1 MASSMRTEMASH
13 TDQLQNNIN
22 GLKAETSET
31 LRLFKSEE
39 KVSEQIVYSRRARHA
54 RTTNPTRLDSAQE
67 VASGMVGQYEDMKNL
82 VLDLERQVYE
92 NTSVSNSRIDRT
104 RVALEEVIRAEIH
117 SRQNSVGT
125 LEGRV
130 RDIVQDCMSSLEA
143 VGNEGRM
150 AADAL
155 ANRVNLLES
164 GLTSVINGK
173 ISVVEEAV
181 AARNHDQNEVNVTV
195 SEQLKQI
202 VEKEEKE
209 HGDRT
214 TVETELKTRVVTVED
229 RVDGEIRLVRQ
240 EADAHNVVI
249 GQRIVDLKHELG
261 SDIGGVGKHVD
272 KVEGLLE
279 NNNSALDE
287 LTHQTSSNFDLV
299 KQDIVSTNVDVS
311 KLNVDI
317 MDTNNKMLVN
327 NVLSSSVDFVTTN
340 LVNEIKLEEARET
353 KKSMEVFVQSETAA
367 VNLKEE
373 AREHELIE
381 KFDKQMELMKIEH
394 ANTLNTMRE
403 QFEAIITRERGE
415 EIQRDAE
422 MKKSLEDEMRSSLVQ
437 NVVGV
442 VVEGLVSGCVGRV
455 EKEEMVEKERK
466 GWMEK
471 KELEAELEAA
481 KKKSDNI
488 LSKLVFVEEMVKN
501 RERLETTEWSNM
513 LGGGENYTGDV
524 IRGGGR
530 IMGGTSE
537 GGPIIS
543 GDEKGKGLGLFPEE
557 KM

>member
-202 VEKEEKE
+202 VE
-209 HGDRT
+209 
-214 TVETELKTRVVTVED
+214 
-229 RVDGEIRLVRQ
+229 
-240 EADAHNVVI
+240 
-249 GQRIVDLKHELG
+249 
-261 SDIGGVGKHVD
+261 
-272 KVEGLLE
+272 
-279 NNNSALDE
+279 
-287 LTHQTSSNFDLV
+287 
-299 KQDIVSTNVDVS
+299 
-311 KLNVDI
+311 
-317 MDTNNKMLVN
+317 
-327 NVLSSSVDFVTTN
+327 
-340 LVNEIKLEEARET
+340 
-353 KKSMEVFVQSETAA
+353 
-367 VNLKEE
+367 
-373 AREHELIE
+373 
-381 KFDKQMELMKIEH
+381 
-394 ANTLNTMRE
+394 
-403 QFEAIITRERGE
+403 
-415 EIQRDAE
+415 
-422 MKKSLEDEMRSSLVQ
+422 
-437 NVVGV
+437 
-442 VVEGLVSGCVGRV
+442 
-455 EKEEMVEKERK
+455 
-466 GWMEK
+466 
-471 KELEAELEAA
+471 
-481 KKKSDNI
+481 
-488 LSKLVFVEEMVKN
+488 
-501 RERLETTEWSNM
+501 
-513 LGGGENYTGDV
+513 GGEGARRSND
-524 IRGGGR
+524 RRNRAKDSSCNGGR
-530 IMGGTSE
+530 
-537 GGPIIS
+537 PR
-543 GDEKGKGLGLFPEE
+543 
-557 KM
+557 